1 MLVYLTLYAAI
12 YDINQNK
19 KPHTS
24 EKFNNRNTKKR
35 NALILMKNNTLK
47 TIKMY
52 NKIIFH

>member
-1 MLVYLTLYAAI
+1 MLVHLTLYAAI

-19 KPHTS
+19 KLNTS

-35 NALILMKNNTLK
+35 NTLILMENNTLK